1 MKGTFTF
8 SMLFE
13 WSGRGQSI
21 YRTRAIA
28 FTRFND
34 MLVYLASF
42 DHHRTAQCHKIGRLA
57 VILCE
62 LNLRSDRQLLF
73 VLYVVRIYDVL
84 RRHKVH
90 HIHRDIAFVIQ
101 FLSS

>member
-1 MKGTFTF
+1 
-8 SMLFE
+8 
-13 WSGRGQSI
+13 
-21 YRTRAIA
+21 
-28 FTRFND
+28 

-90 HIHRDIAFVIQ
+90 HIHRDTEFCNTVSFFIKQEI
-101 FLSS
+101 LKDWM